1 MRTASILCLL
11 LLESVSSVCL
21 SVPQSPSARIDVPK
35 ENAIVAGYVFRL
47 DNGEPL
53 KKAKVCLQT
62 HATGAFCDFFLTDEQ
77 GHFLFNNVPHGSYDL
92 QVSHN
97 GFVDAEYGPKSL
109 ELQGQSS
116 RSFPASA

>member
-21 SVPQSPSARIDVPK
+21 SVPQSASARIDVPK
-35 ENAIVAGYVFRL
+35 ENAIVAGYAFRL

-53 KKAKVCLQT
+53 KKAKGSLQT
-62 HATGAFCDFFLTDEQ
+62 HATGAFSDFFLTDEQ
-77 GHFLFNNVPHGSYDL
+77 GHFLFNSVPHGSYDL

-97 GFVDAEYGPKSL
+97 GFVDAEYGPQSL
-109 ELQGQSS
+109 ELQGRSS
-116 RSFPASA
+116 RSVPANA